1 MMTVGKACTRL
12 VVTAHPEETVQAV
25 AKRMAQ
31 YDVGSLIVVEAHTP
45 VGIITDRD
53 LVLRVMA
60 QDSPSQELAV
70 RVVMT
75 GNPVCVQEHMSIEE
89 AIALMRGYQIRR
101 LVVVNEAKQLVGI
114 LALDDLLLRLGE
126 EQHALAGLMRAA
138 RGRRAECSDTPTG
151 RRQP

>member
-1 MMTVGKACTRL
+1 MTVGKACTRL

-31 YDVGSLIVVEAHTP
+31 YDVGSLIVVDAHKP

-60 QDSPSQELAV
+60 QDDTSQDLTV
-70 RVVMT
+70 RDVMT
-75 GNPVCVQEHMSIEE
+75 GNPVCVQEHMPIEE

-101 LVVVNEAKQLVGI
+101 LVVVNDAKKLVGI
-114 LALDDLLLRLGE
+114 LALDDLLLLLGE
-126 EQHALAGLMRAA
+126 EQQAVAGLMRVA
-138 RGRRAECSDTPTG
+138 RSRRE
-151 RRQP
+151 